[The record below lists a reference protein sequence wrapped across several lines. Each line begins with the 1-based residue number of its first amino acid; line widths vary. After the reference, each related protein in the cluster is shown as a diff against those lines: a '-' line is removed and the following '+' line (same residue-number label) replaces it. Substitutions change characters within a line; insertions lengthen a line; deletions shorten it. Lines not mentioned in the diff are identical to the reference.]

1 MMIASSS
8 NGRTADSDSV
18 NLGSSP
24 GEAAIK
30 KTPRQRGFFGVVSPD
45 ENQDLVRNRKLA
57 SAREQK
63 REAYEDERGPRKV
76 RGNLQSRRS
85 SHKKPPR
92 QRGFFIL
99 AGLFKVSFEGH
110 GGKA

>member
-30 KTPRQRGFFGVVSPD
+30 KTPRQRGFFYFGWLI
-45 ENQDLVRNRKLA
+45 Q
-57 SAREQK
+57 
-63 REAYEDERGPRKV
+63 
-76 RGNLQSRRS
+76 
-85 SHKKPPR
+85 
-92 QRGFFIL
+92 GFF
-99 AGLFKVSFEGH
+99 
-110 GGKA
+110 

>member
-30 KTPRQRGFFGVVSPD
+30 NPRVSGVFLALCRPTRTKIWFGIESWRARGNRSARLTKMKGAREKFAGIYSPGEAAIKNPASAGFFYFGWLIRGFF
-45 ENQDLVRNRKLA
+45 
-57 SAREQK
+57 
-63 REAYEDERGPRKV
+63 
-76 RGNLQSRRS
+76 
-85 SHKKPPR
+85 
-92 QRGFFIL
+92 
-99 AGLFKVSFEGH
+99 
-110 GGKA
+110 